1 MGKTRPAVAL
11 TRDRG
16 WTVKEET
23 AEEKGLGK
31 IIAGKLRE
39 QLGPESRPG
48 ECPDAETLAC
58 YFDYT
63 LTEGERE
70 AFDTH
75 LLGCS
80 RCQEHIAE
88 LVRLSGA
95 DEPRVMVAD
104 EAPVDIVEEPGAG
117 WHFNLAW
124 AGLALGVV
132 VALGFWQRSRIT
144 NYFQPPSETA
154 ENVSPPAPET
164 PSPAAKKIAA
174 LDQRARREAA
184 TAADQRP
191 GASLSVGRVAAEEK
205 TEGALGTKA
214 ADEFAKSKEA
224 APTTTLAQNAP
235 PPESRRAAGG
245 AAVAERGAIA
255 TPSQRAG
262 RGAVVQPGGR
272 SIEMQSEK
280 PNLRLE
286 DRDTAGTQ
294 LSAAAPQPSPA
305 PAKVLARADQAETAS
320 SAPKMMVQG
329 LTARYTPKWR
339 VGRRGVIQ
347 KAEPNGNW
355 VAVASGVD
363 SDLFDITFAGSS
375 AGWAVGH
382 GGLVLRST
390 DGGNT
395 WTRTTSPTT
404 EDLLHVSATSEL
416 AARVITR
423 RNILHSTSDGGNSW
437 TSAPQQ

>member
-1 MGKTRPAVAL
+1 M
-11 TRDRG
+11 
-16 WTVKEET
+16 KEET

-31 IIAGKLRE
+31 MIAGKLRE
-39 QLGPESRPG
+39 QLGAESRSDG

-58 YFDYT
+58 YFDHV

-75 LLGCS
+75 LLGCF

-88 LVRLSGA
+88 LARLT
-95 DEPRVMVAD
+95 DTEEPPVIVAD
-104 EAPVDIVEEPGAG
+104 EAPVDVVEEPGAG

-132 VALGFWQRSRIT
+132 VALGIWQRSRIT
-144 NYFQPPSETA
+144 NYFQPPSQTA
-154 ENVSPPAPET
+154 ENVSLPAPET
-164 PSPAAKKIAA
+164 PSPAGKKTAA
-174 LDQRARREAA
+174 LDQRARREAPA
-184 TAADQRP
+184 AADQRQ
-191 GASLSVGRVAAEEK
+191 ASSVSAGKIAAEEK
-205 TEGALGTKA
+205 TDGALGTKA
-214 ADEFAKSKEA
+214 ADELAKSKEA
-224 APTTTLAQNAP
+224 APTTTTAQNVP
-235 PPESRRAAGG
+235 PPESRMAAGG
-245 AAVAERGAIA
+245 AAGAEQGAMA
-255 TPSQRAG
+255 APSQRAG
-262 RGAVVQPGGR
+262 LGAQVQPGGR
-272 SIEMQSEK
+272 PIEMQSEK

-294 LSAAAPQPSPA
+294 LSAAAPQPPPA
-305 PAKVLARADQAETAS
+305 PAKAQARADQAETAS
-320 SAPKMMVQG
+320 SAPKMTVQG
-329 LTARYTPKWR
+329 FTARYTPKWR

-363 SDLFDITFAGSS
+363 SDLFDITFAGSL

-404 EDLLHVSATSEL
+404 EDLLHVSATSDL

-423 RNILHSTSDGGNSW
+423 RNILISTSDGGNSW
-437 TSAPQQ
+437 TSTPQQ

>member
-1 MGKTRPAVAL
+1 M
-11 TRDRG
+11 
-16 WTVKEET
+16 KEET

-39 QLGPESRPG
+39 QLGPESHPG

-63 LTEGERE
+63 LTAGERE

-88 LVRLSGA
+88 LTRLSDVDGPA
-95 DEPRVMVAD
+95 VRVAD
-104 EAPVDIVEEPGAG
+104 EAPVDVVEEPSAG

-144 NYFQPPSETA
+144 NYFQPPSQTA

-174 LDQRARREAA
+174 LDQRAKREAA
-184 TAADQRP
+184 TAADQRQ
-191 GASLSVGRVAAEEK
+191 GASLSGGKDAAEEK
-205 TEGALGTKA
+205 SGGAVGTKV

-224 APTTTLAQNAP
+224 APTTTMARNAP
-235 PPESRRAAGG
+235 PPESRMAAGG
-245 AAVAERGAIA
+245 LAGAEHGAMAA
-255 TPSQRAG
+255 PSQRAG
-262 RGAVVQPGGR
+262 LGAQVQPGGR
-272 SIEMQSEK
+272 PIEMQSEK

-286 DRDTAGTQ
+286 DRDMAGTQ
-294 LSAAAPQPSPA
+294 PSAAAPQPPPA
-305 PAKVLARADQAETAS
+305 PAKALARADQAETAS
-320 SAPKMMVQG
+320 SAPKMTVQG
-329 LTARYTPKWR
+329 YTARYTPKWR
-339 VGRRGVIQ
+339 VGRHGVIQ

-355 VAVASGVD
+355 VVVASGVD
-363 SDLFDITFAGSS
+363 SDLFDITFAGPS

-390 DGGNT
+390 DGGDT

-404 EDLLHVSATSEL
+404 EDLLHVSATSDL

-423 RNILHSTSDGGNSW
+423 RNILYSTSDGGNSW